1 MNLADHRR
9 RSRRTGLLL
18 AAILI
23 PTAVVILLVFRV
35 ARQER
40 ELGERRAADV
50 RREALEQL
58 RRELTAR
65 LQALRLEEVN
75 RLIGESGTRLP
86 PDSPIVFVAPMAQD
100 TMVLP
105 WEGRGAWTQLATSG
119 EQRVASS
126 ENTSADFLRYQ
137 HEGESLEFQRHDAAG
152 AAASYQRALAT
163 ARTPLERCTARI
175 SLARGYLKAGMT
187 IQAESTDRDT
197 LAHCSDVLDADGVP
211 IAVYAAER
219 LLDGGRHHA
228 SVANYV
234 VHAVNRGHWPS
245 PNEAHA
251 LESLLRRMPGA
262 VAAEPLRRLA
272 VTIHDVE
279 QVVALAKD
287 LQAHPE
293 RLQRASRT
301 APGDL
306 PWMGYGDEPWLV
318 TLVSPTSFAAPVVMA
333 VSSRR
338 SVPAGITLRAAP
350 ATAAVP
356 MGDGF
361 VNLYVQWPD
370 GRFAEQAA
378 GPAAAVYGALLFVL
392 LGAVLLSGYFLLR
405 DVHRESDTA
414 LMRSSFV
421 ASVSH
426 ELKTPLTSIRA
437 HAETLLL
444 GRAGNAATTAEY
456 LRTIMSESERLE
468 RLVQSVLEFS
478 RIEQGRKTYR
488 MQATGLEDVAR
499 AAARTMEYPLAQL
512 GFTLTIASD
521 GTAPTFSGDPEALTQ
536 AILNLLS
543 NAMKY
548 SGGSRHIEMRIGTR
562 DHEAFVDVVDHGIGI
577 PRDDQSRIFERF
589 HRVQTAET
597 AGIAGA
603 GLGLALA
610 LHAVEAHRGRIAV
623 VSDVGRGSTF
633 SVCIPL
639 PAEA

>member
-1 MNLADHRR
+1 M
-9 RSRRTGLLL
+9 RRTGLLL

-23 PTAVVILLVFRV
+23 PTAVVILLVFRI

-40 ELGERRAADV
+40 ELGERRASDV
-50 RREALEQL
+50 RREALAQL

-86 PDSPIVFVAPMAQD
+86 PDSPIVLVAQMAQD
-100 TMVLP
+100 NMVLP
-105 WEGRGAWTQLATSG
+105 WEGRA
-119 EQRVASS
+119 VSS
-126 ENTSADFLRYQ
+126 PPSVEFLRYQ
-137 HEGESLEFQRHDAAG
+137 QRGESLEFQRHDASG
-152 AAASYQRALAT
+152 AVASYQRALAA
-163 ARTPLERCTARI
+163 ARTPSENCTARV
-175 SLARGYLKAGMT
+175 SLARGYLKDGMT
-187 IQAESTDRDT
+187 SEAETVDRET
-197 LAHCSDVLDADGVP
+197 LARCSDLVDADGVP

-219 LLDGGRHHA
+219 LLDGGRDQM
-228 SVANYV
+228 SVAEYV
-234 VHAVNRGHWPS
+234 AHAVNRRKWPS
-245 PNEAHA
+245 PNETRA
-251 LESLLRRMPGA
+251 LDALLRRMPSA
-262 VAAEPLRRLA
+262 VAAEPLGRLA
-272 VTIHDVE
+272 LRIHDAE
-279 QVVALAKD
+279 QVIALAKD
-287 LQAHPE
+287 LQAHPD
-293 RLQRASRT
+293 RLQRAART

-338 SVPAGITLRAAP
+338 SVPAGVTLHAAP
-350 ATAAVP
+350 APAAVP
-356 MGDGF
+356 IGDGF
-361 VNLYVQWPD
+361 LNLYVQWPD
-370 GRFAEQAA
+370 GHFVDQAA
-378 GPAAAVYGALLFVL
+378 RPAAVVYGALLCVM
-392 LGAVLLSGYFLLR
+392 LGAVVLSAYFLLR

-444 GRAGNAATTAEY
+444 GRAGNAETTAEY

-488 MQATGLEDVAR
+488 MRDTRLEDVAR
-499 AAARTMEYPLAQL
+499 AAAHTMEYPLAQL
-512 GFTLTIASD
+512 GFTLTIVSD

-536 AILNLLS
+536 AVLNLLS

-548 SGGSRHIEMRIGTR
+548 SGGARHIEMRIGTR
-562 DHEAFVDVVDHGIGI
+562 DREAFVDVVDHGIGI
-577 PRDDQSRIFERF
+577 PKDDQSRIFERF
-589 HRVQTAET
+589 HRVQSAET

-623 VSDVGRGSTF
+623 VSDVGHGSTF
-633 SVCIPL
+633 SMCIPL
-639 PAEA
+639 AAEA